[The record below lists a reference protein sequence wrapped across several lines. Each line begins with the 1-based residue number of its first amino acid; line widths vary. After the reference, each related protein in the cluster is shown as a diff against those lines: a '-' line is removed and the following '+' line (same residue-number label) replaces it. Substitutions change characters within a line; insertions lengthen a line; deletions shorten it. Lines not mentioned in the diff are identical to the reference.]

1 MYNHKEAVEFLQ
13 SIIGQ
18 EIKVYTI
25 DNKHE
30 ENFIGKLK
38 KVTSED
44 ILVECKTLSSTR
56 EKSFFFFNKQVH
68 ITKIV
73 TTKDYRPIYKV
84 IAVSEE
90 ALADIR
96 NTLGPVKSLLAL
108 LQSDQKDTPVV
119 QEMIRRE
126 IKTAEAAVEYLSNL
140 NTI

>member
-1 MYNHKEAVEFLQ
+1 MYKHQETVAFLQ

-38 KVTSED
+38 GVTSED
-44 ILVECKTLSSTR
+44 ILVDCKTVNSTK
-56 EKSFFFFNKQVH
+56 EKLFFFFNKKVH

-73 TTKDYRPIYKV
+73 TTKDYRAIYKV
-84 IAVSEE
+84 ISVSPE

-96 NTLGPVKSLLAL
+96 NTLGPLTILLNL
-108 LQSDQKDTPVV
+108 LQSGGKDTPDV
-119 QEMIRRE
+119 QRLIEQQIQ
-126 IKTAEAAVEYLSNL
+126 KSEAAVEYLSNL
-140 NTI
+140 NTF